1 MKDRREGAKAQASC
15 VTLNKSL
22 NLSGPLSLYLAML
35 AAPSPADLGLYG
47 TSSERL
53 SLTLNYQFGL
63 GDISA
68 LSVIKI
74 SLVYLRL
81 GPLEAGVLPL
91 LFTSVFP
98 CLLCHH
104 PGGMSGKSF
113 DLELWRPAFIT
124 PASPHRSSETLRK
137 QIQLFS
143 GSQFLYLKNRPVN
156 CQAGLLE
163 RQLHSPV
170 L

>member
-22 NLSGPLSLYLAML
+22 NLSGPLALYLAML

-68 LSVIKI
+68 LSMIKI
-74 SLVYLRL
+74 S
-81 GPLEAGVLPL
+81 G
-91 LFTSVFP
+91 LF
-98 CLLCHH
+98 
-104 PGGMSGKSF
+104 
-113 DLELWRPAFIT
+113 EIRPT
-124 PASPHRSSETLRK
+124 
-137 QIQLFS
+137 
-143 GSQFLYLKNRPVN
+143 
-156 CQAGLLE
+156 
-163 RQLHSPV
+163 
-170 L
+170 